1 MCFFL
6 QCSFKFLVTQF
17 FINGSQEPIISPI
30 GSCGSVMYN
39 IPKILVKGPARDNII
54 NLISN
59 PVFLF
64 GILGMGAGPSE
75 LGKNSA

>member
-1 MCFFL
+1 
-6 QCSFKFLVTQF
+6 
-17 FINGSQEPIISPI
+17 
-30 GSCGSVMYN
+30 MYN

-59 PVFLF
+59 LVFLF

-75 LGKNSA
+75 LRKNSA